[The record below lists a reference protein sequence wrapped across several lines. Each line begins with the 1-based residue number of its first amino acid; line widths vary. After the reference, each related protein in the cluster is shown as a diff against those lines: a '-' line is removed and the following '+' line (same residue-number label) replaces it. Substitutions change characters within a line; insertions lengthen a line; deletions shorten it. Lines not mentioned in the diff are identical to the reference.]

1 MAVKVNLYLD
11 ERKVETGKKAPVK
24 IRLYIS
30 RTDIRHYPTDI
41 HLTAQQF
48 QQSYLT
54 EKPKKAFQ
62 EIKISLSAIEARANK
77 IITKMDGLFILDKF
91 EREMFRSQASTTDV
105 CAYYQDYIDE
115 LTRYGR
121 AGTASNYRLSLK
133 SILEF
138 AGKDNRPASSLAFS
152 RVTVDFLNRY
162 ENWMVAANKSK
173 TTVGIYLRPL
183 RAIFNKAI
191 EEGSVAAELYPFKK
205 YKIPTGQNIKKALSK
220 DELKKLYTAPVE
232 PGSPKEK
239 ARDFWFFSYQCNGMN
254 FRDIA
259 ELKYKNI
266 NKKSISF
273 LRHKTLHTTKDKP
286 RPIIIPLTETI
297 KAIIERYGTRPFLPD
312 NYVFPI
318 LTKKMDEAEKLRVNQ
333 NFIRFVNQ
341 HIQNLAKDLELDA
354 DISTYYARHSFTT
367 AAIRNGAKM
376 ELIQESLGHRSLNT
390 TQNYWAGFE
399 DNVKQEI
406 ADKLMDFG

>member
-11 ERKVETGKKAPVK
+11 ERKIETGEKAPIK
-24 IRLYIS
+24 LRLYIS
-30 RTDIRHYPTDI
+30 RTDVRHYHTGMY
-41 HLTAQQF
+41 LTNEQF
-48 QQSYLT
+48 EQSYLAT
-54 EKPKKAFQ
+54 KPKKAFK
-62 EIKISLSAIEARANK
+62 ELKITLDAIAVKANN
-77 IITKMDGLFILDKF
+77 IITKMDGVFILTKF
-91 EREMFRSQASTTDV
+91 EREMFGVHASSTDITTH
-105 CAYYQDYIDE
+105 YQDYIKE
-115 LTRYGR
+115 LTQNGR
-121 AGTASNYRLSLK
+121 VGTADSYRLSLK
-133 SILEF
+133 SLLLF
-138 AGKDNRPASSLAFS
+138 AGKNKKPALSLPFNN
-152 RVTVDFLNRY
+152 VTVDFMNRY
-162 ENWMVAANKSK
+162 EKWMAIEGKSK

-191 EEGSVAAELYPFKK
+191 EEGDIVAEIYPFKK
-205 YKIPTGQNIKKALSK
+205 YKIPTGQNIKKALDK
-220 DELKKLYTAPVE
+220 QDLKKLFTAKLE

-254 FRDIA
+254 FRDIT

-266 NKKSISF
+266 NKKSFSF
-273 LRHKTLHTTKDKP
+273 LRHKTLFTTKDKP
-286 RPIIIPLTETI
+286 KPIIVPLTESI
-297 KAIIERYGTRPFLPD
+297 KAVIERYGTKPALPD

-318 LTKKMDEAEKLRVNQ
+318 LDKTMDETEKLRVNQ

-341 HIQNLAKDLELDA
+341 HIQKLAKDLELDGN
-354 DISTYYARHSFTT
+354 ISTYYARHSFTT

-376 ELIQESLGHRSLNT
+376 EMIQESLGHHSLNT

>member
-1 MAVKVNLYLD
+1 
-11 ERKVETGKKAPVK
+11 
-24 IRLYIS
+24 
-30 RTDIRHYPTDI
+30 
-41 HLTAQQF
+41 
-48 QQSYLT
+48 
-54 EKPKKAFQ
+54 
-62 EIKISLSAIEARANK
+62 
-77 IITKMDGLFILDKF
+77 
-91 EREMFRSQASTTDV
+91 
-105 CAYYQDYIDE
+105 
-115 LTRYGR
+115 
-121 AGTASNYRLSLK
+121 
-133 SILEF
+133 
-138 AGKDNRPASSLAFS
+138 
-152 RVTVDFLNRY
+152 
-162 ENWMVAANKSK
+162 
-173 TTVGIYLRPL
+173 
-183 RAIFNKAI
+183 
-191 EEGSVAAELYPFKK
+191 
-205 YKIPTGQNIKKALSK
+205 
-220 DELKKLYTAPVE
+220 
-232 PGSPKEK
+232 
-239 ARDFWFFSYQCNGMN
+239 MN

-286 RPIIIPLTETI
+286 KPIIIPLTETI
-297 KAIIERYGTRPFLPD
+297 KAVIERYGTRPFLPD

-318 LTKKMDEAEKLRVNQ
+318 LNKKMDEAEKLRVNQ

-341 HIQNLAKDLELDA
+341 HIQKLAKDLELDA